1 MELLAPFIDVGH
13 FIKPLKSYLS
23 TLKVFNSLDNSKVLT
38 IEDEYE
44 KLAKLFSNKN
54 YKLQVVGSYNLVE
67 ELGQGGFG
75 SVFLAKKGA
84 N

>member
-1 MELLAPFIDVGH
+1 MELLAPFVDIGH
-13 FIKPLKSYLS
+13 FIKSLKPYLP
-23 TLKVFNSLDNSKVLT
+23 TLKIFNNLDNSKILT

-44 KLAKLFSNKN
+44 KLAKLFANKN